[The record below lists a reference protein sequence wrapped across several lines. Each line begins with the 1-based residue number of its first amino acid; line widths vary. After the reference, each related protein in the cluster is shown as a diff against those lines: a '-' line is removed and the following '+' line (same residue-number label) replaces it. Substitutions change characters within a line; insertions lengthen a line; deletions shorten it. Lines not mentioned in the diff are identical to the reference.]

1 MGLVKNPPG
10 NAGDVRDTGLISGS
24 GRSPGEGH
32 GNRLQYSC
40 LENPMDRGA
49 WRAAV
54 HRVINSRTRLK
65 RLSMHLCFIL
75 HVLFISGCAGA
86 SLLHG
91 LFLTLASRGCSPG
104 VVHSFLIVVASLVAE
119 HRL

>member
-91 LFLTLASRGCSPG
+91 LFSDSSKQGLLSRCGAQFSHCGGFS
-104 VVHSFLIVVASLVAE
+104 
-119 HRL
+119 RC